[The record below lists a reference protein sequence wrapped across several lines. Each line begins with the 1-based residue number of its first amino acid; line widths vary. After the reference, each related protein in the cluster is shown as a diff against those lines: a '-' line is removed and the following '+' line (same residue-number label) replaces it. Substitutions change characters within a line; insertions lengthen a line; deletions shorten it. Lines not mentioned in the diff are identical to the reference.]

1 MSLFI
6 PGAHIIS
13 KLVDLFCVLL
23 FLYSIFDIYSYCR
36 NLLTW
41 IWLWIFIWNKFLF
54 FTLWLS
60 VFSASM
66 ILLVSSMW
74 DSVCLRN
81 EVLNGDATLL
91 IINVHAILIPNFLSS
106 LFHFFKHLSLPFAH
120 MFNTLFYSMIPKN
133 NWYYLSIW
141 NFISR
146 IIIVLEIKNWVA
158 FLSKVVD
165 SVCFSQK
172 NNQCFGRKRKNI
184 VSVVYIF

>member
-23 FLYSIFDIYSYCR
+23 FLYSIFDMCSYCR

-74 DSVCLRN
+74 DSGCLRN

-106 LFHFFKHLSLPFAH
+106 YFTSLNTCLFFLHICL
-120 MFNTLFYSMIPKN
+120 TLFSIQWYPK
-133 NWYYLSIW
+133 
-141 NFISR
+141 
-146 IIIVLEIKNWVA
+146 IIDII
-158 FLSKVVD
+158 
-165 SVCFSQK
+165 
-172 NNQCFGRKRKNI
+172 
-184 VSVVYIF
+184 

>member
-1 MSLFI
+1 MDCNCHVIYATCPEINFVIWPQNCKELEYGNQHLYGNVMSLFI

-23 FLYSIFDIYSYCR
+23 FLYSIFDICSYCR

-41 IWLWIFIWNKFLF
+41 IWVWILIWNKFLF

-133 NWYYLSIW
+133 N
-141 NFISR
+141 
-146 IIIVLEIKNWVA
+146 
-158 FLSKVVD
+158 
-165 SVCFSQK
+165 
-172 NNQCFGRKRKNI
+172 
-184 VSVVYIF
+184 